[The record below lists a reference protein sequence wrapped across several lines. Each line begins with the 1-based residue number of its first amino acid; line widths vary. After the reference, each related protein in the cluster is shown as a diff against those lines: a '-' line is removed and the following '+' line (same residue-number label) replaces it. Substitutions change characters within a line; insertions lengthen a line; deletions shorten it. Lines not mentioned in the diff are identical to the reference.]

1 MLFTQ
6 SQIEQWQGEVAV
18 TLTFNKFKRW
28 LESQHYKAILGVR
41 KDCRKCV
48 VAQYLSE
55 KLPHLAAEVGACH
68 IWADI
73 PQSVG
78 FIGDGQRIYY
88 MGHPSGNAPDLPNW
102 VSRFVQIIDGN
113 AIHRDISRYDAISA
127 LDKARYG
134 A

>member
-6 SQIEQWQGEVAV
+6 EQIEQWQGEVAV
-18 TLTFNKFKRW
+18 TLTFKRFKQW
-28 LESQHYKAILGVR
+28 LESQHYKAILGIR

-68 IWADI
+68 VWADI
-73 PQSVG
+73 PSSVG

-88 MGHPSGNAPDLPNW
+88 LWHPSGNAPDMPDWL
-102 VSRFVQIIDGN
+102 SRFVKNIDSAATAQG
-113 AIHRDISRYDAISA
+113 ISRYEAINA

-134 A
+134 S